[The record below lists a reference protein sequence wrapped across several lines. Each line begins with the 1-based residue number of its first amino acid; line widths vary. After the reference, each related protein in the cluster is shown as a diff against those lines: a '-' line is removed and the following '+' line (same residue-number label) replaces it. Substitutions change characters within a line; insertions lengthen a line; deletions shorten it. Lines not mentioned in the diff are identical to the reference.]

1 MFRNVILNCLLKIP
15 PKSHTKN
22 IRQTDIIT
30 LYVHFKLKKNC
41 CILKSL
47 SRMGVREQN
56 QRGCQQQFWNGD
68 ILPWSLSR
76 VVFYSALCHCCAY
89 LLRWYGTPCN
99 IYKNERLK
107 YDYNYGFK
115 SFRNFNI
122 FPKNFTEEI
131 KKNKADARFEPAT
144 LLLIIH
150 PSTDWTTRK
159 VIKFSMNKYQ

>member
-1 MFRNVILNCLLKIP
+1 MEISSPGACQESCSTQLFAIA
-15 PKSHTKN
+15 
-22 IRQTDIIT
+22 
-30 LYVHFKLKKNC
+30 
-41 CILKSL
+41 
-47 SRMGVREQN
+47 VR
-56 QRGCQQQFWNGD
+56 
-68 ILPWSLSR
+68 I
-76 VVFYSALCHCCAY
+76 
-89 LLRWYGTPCN
+89 LRWYGTPCN

-122 FPKNFTEEI
+122 FPKDFTEEI

-159 VIKFSMNKYQ
+159 VMKFSMNKYQ